1 MLPTARLSINIPVMN
16 ETGNIDDLMMEAHQ
30 APVLVRRLLPFYTSP
45 LAPGGAL
52 AGPQSSPLAPSLSRR
67 TC

>member
-1 MLPTARLSINIPVMN
+1 MLPTAGLSINIPVMN

-45 LAPGGAL
+45 QAPGGL
-52 AGPQSSPLAPSLSRR
+52 AGPQSSPLAPSLSHRR